1 MMSEQVDYQSAQ
13 HAMQT
18 GVNLMGQYEPGETRP
33 KSLRVGI
40 NTALCDHAALAC
52 LLIEKGIITEGEYMA
67 AITEEMNREVRRY
80 EERIQRHL
88 GGPPELELR

>member
-1 MMSEQVDYQSAQ
+1 MMSDQKDYIEAQ

-18 GVNLMGQYEPGETRP
+18 GVSMMMQYEPGETQR

-40 NTALCDHAALAC
+40 NTALCDQAALVS
-52 LLIEKGIITEGEYMA
+52 LLIEKGIITEDEYMA
-67 AITEEMNREVRRY
+67 AIAKEMNREVQRY
-80 EERIQRHL
+80 KERIQRYL